1 MDGADS
7 RSMSPLEMTRVQPTW
22 VLLAVTAVA
31 AAGVAC
37 GGNAVEAPGVP
48 VATVTVAP
56 PTASVVIG
64 ATVTLT
70 ASALDAAGNVL
81 TNRKIFWATADSNFA
96 TVSAS
101 GVVTGRWAGTV
112 PVAASV
118 EGKAA
123 VAQIQ
128 VLPLPVVAVRVSPSS
143 RDLTV
148 GETAQLT
155 AEPLDAQGAVLSGRS
170 VAWSSSKPNVATVS
184 GEGVVTAISAGS
196 AIITATVEGKSG
208 VGAITVSPAPVAS
221 VAVSPTSATLVVG
234 QTVQLEAQPRDASG
248 RPLDGRAVTWSTN
261 RLDIATVTSTG
272 IVAAISPGT
281 ATITASSEG
290 RSGAATILVQAPSV
304 SRVEVT
310 PTSATVDV
318 GGSFRLTAT
327 VYDSRGN
334 VIPGAVVAWASSDTR
349 IGIVDNTG
357 RVFGLADGTVV
368 ITATSGDKAGT
379 ATVRVRKP

>member
-1 MDGADS
+1 MRKS
-7 RSMSPLEMTRVQPTW
+7 QSTW
-22 VLLAVTAVA
+22 ALLAVTAVA
-31 AAGVAC
+31 LAGVAC
-37 GGNAVEAPGVP
+37 GEHGVEAPGAP

-56 PTASVVIG
+56 PTATVVVG

-70 ASALDAAGNVL
+70 ASALDAAGHVL
-81 TNRKIFWATADSNFA
+81 TNRKFFWATADSNFA
-96 TVSAS
+96 TVSPT
-101 GVVTGRWAGTV
+101 GVVTGRLAGTV

-128 VLPLPVVAVRVSPSS
+128 VIPVPVVSVRVSPSS

-155 AEPLDAQGAVLSGRS
+155 ADALDAQGNVLSGRS
-170 VAWSSSKPNVATVS
+170 AEWSSSKPNVAIVS
-184 GEGVVTAISAGS
+184 GSGFITAVSPGS
-196 AIITATVEGKSG
+196 AIITATIEGKSG

-221 VAVSPTSATLVVG
+221 VAVSPSSATLVVG

-248 RPLDGRAVTWSTN
+248 QPLDGRAVTWSTN

-272 IVAAISPGT
+272 IVAAVSAGT

-290 RSGAATILVQAPSV
+290 RSGAATIIVQAPSV

-310 PTSATVDV
+310 PASATVDV

-334 VIPGAVVAWASSDTR
+334 VIPGAVVGWASSDTR
-349 IGIVDNTG
+349 IAIVDNTG

-368 ITATSGDKAGT
+368 VTATSGDKAGT
-379 ATVRVRKP
+379 ATVRVKKT

>member
-1 MDGADS
+1 MK
-7 RSMSPLEMTRVQPTW
+7 RVQPTW
-22 VLLAVTAVA
+22 VVLAVTAVA
-31 AAGVAC
+31 VAGAC
-37 GGNAVEAPGVP
+37 GENGVEAPGAP

-56 PTASVVIG
+56 PSATVVIG

-70 ASALDAAGNVL
+70 ASALDAGGHVL
-81 TNRKIFWATADSNFA
+81 TNRKVVWATADSNFA

-128 VLPLPVVAVRVSPSS
+128 VLPVPVVAVRVSPSS

-148 GETAQLT
+148 GETAQLI

-170 VAWSSSKPNVATVS
+170 AAWSSSKPNIATVNGS
-184 GEGVVTAISAGS
+184 GVITAVSPGS

-208 VGAITVSPAPVAS
+208 VGAITVLPAPVAS

-248 RPLDGRAVTWSTN
+248 RPLVGRTVTWSTN
-261 RLDIATVTSTG
+261 RSDIATVTSSG
-272 IVAAISPGT
+272 IVAAVSAGT
-281 ATITASSEG
+281 ATVTASREG
-290 RSGAATILVQAPSV
+290 RSGAATIVVQAPSV

-310 PTSATVDV
+310 PTSATIDV
-318 GGSFRLTAT
+318 GGSFGLTAT

-334 VIPGAVVAWASSDTR
+334 VVPGAAVVWASSDTR
-349 IGIVDNTG
+349 IAIVDSG
-357 RVFGLADGTVV
+357 RVYGVADGTVV

-379 ATVRVRKP
+379 ASIRVRKN